1 MVIDNMIL
9 RTVIGAQAKVP
20 VEALFLETSS
30 LSIKHII
37 SIRRMLY
44 LKTILSRPD
53 SEVVKKVYLAM
64 KENPLKG
71 DWYHKVVADFQQAGI
86 KLDEDSIMNTNLL
99 QFKSAVKSAVW
110 KIFYQQLQK
119 KKEMHIKVKHI
130 KYSGRRQPQPY
141 LTSHK
146 FDNNMASLLFNLR
159 CSSINDFK
167 DNFHTL
173 YGKSPHCKM
182 LCGKGIDSQRH
193 ALSCK
198 AILEK
203 LSSSELDIMNQLSY
217 SHLFGTIG
225 EQLIITT
232 DVFKDFT
239 NTSN

>member
-1 MVIDNMIL
+1 
-9 RTVIGAQAKVP
+9 
-20 VEALFLETSS
+20 
-30 LSIKHII
+30 
-37 SIRRMLY
+37 
-44 LKTILSRPD
+44 
-53 SEVVKKVYLAM
+53 
-64 KENPLKG
+64 
-71 DWYHKVVADFQQAGI
+71 
-86 KLDEDSIMNTNLL
+86 MNTNLL

-110 KIFYQQLQK
+110 KIFYQQLQE

-232 DVFKDFT
+232 MFSRILQIRAADDY
-239 NTSN
+239 TSTGLPGRNNSGPD